1 VRASAHAKATDDP
14 DVVSAPRW
22 GFRTERAAG
31 RAALPLTPAVII
43 PASALCPQGSTEQG
57 HDDFE
62 TEGRDSF
69 YHKNLYSWSSGQDTV
84 Q

>member
-1 VRASAHAKATDDP
+1 M
-14 DVVSAPRW
+14 PRTAYP
-22 GFRTERAAG
+22 GTGGLDCACLAYRPNIRCIIFSRFPPAAG
-31 RAALPLTPAVII
+31 P
-43 PASALCPQGSTEQG
+43 SQGSTEQG